1 MSWPVGSPASGTW
14 PHRRPP
20 ADIVP
25 SDFCL
30 QTRAVVA
37 NIFGELGGVV
47 KNIIVY
53 SRELKA
59 QNLYPRRIIS
69 PPTPNKC
76 CPGRMEV
83 LGRPR
88 LDEQSRRFS
97 YKRCKVC
104 GFALRHFLD
113 PVGTI
118 LTPVAHDPKARKPL
132 PGKDNRS
139 IGSVPPPDRGLRLAP
154 ARKSVP
160 ARHVPRSAP
169 ARRSHSVEVV
179 RKSAGRRRR

>member
-1 MSWPVGSPASGTW
+1 MVSECPGSRSPGGRDLDSAEG
-14 PHRRPP
+14 
-20 ADIVP
+20 
-25 SDFCL
+25 DFRL
-30 QTRAVVA
+30 QTPAVVA
-37 NIFGELGGVV
+37 KMLLEAAFSV

-69 PPTPNKC
+69 PPAPNKC

-88 LDEQSRRFS
+88 LDEHGRRFS

-113 PVGTI
+113 PVGTV
-118 LTPVAHDPKARKPL
+118 LTPTPHDPKARKPL
-132 PGKDNRS
+132 PGKDNRP
-139 IGSVPPPDRGLRLAP
+139 IGSASSPDRGLQLATTP
-154 ARKSVP
+154 KPVS
-160 ARHVPRSAP
+160 ARHVPRGVP
-169 ARRSHSVEVV
+169 VRRSHPVEVG